1 MKSLKSIPTP
11 DWFKDLVKNKEDVV
25 HLKERI
31 LNLYKAMIV
40 KLLLLENVEVT
51 EENVKSQFGESY
63 RLIEDFRFEI
73 QSLFSYFYWYLHLES
88 DNEIKALIQQTLT
101 ELEDFTFQHFTYNKE
116 IYLVLKKVGQRYLS
130 DPDITPQEKKL
141 IEQTF
146 YDYKKIGIDLS
157 EEKKTRIKELSLL
170 LSTISRT
177 FELNIQN
184 QKNHII
190 AKKELL
196 SGLKEE
202 QLKRLE
208 EIDKDTYKIGVDYP
222 TYDLIM
228 RYCSNAQIRKNLYIA
243 FNSRAYPE
251 NVSLLKEIRTL
262 SSEYAELVGSKNY
275 ADLDIELQMAKK
287 VDNVEAFLLKTKEA
301 TTGKALQEKALLTD
315 FAKKHIFKNPE
326 YVIHPWDISY
336 VYNFYEESVFGINAE
351 KIAEYFPVKKTIQ
364 KMLDLY
370 SSFFGLDMELISYD
384 SPIETNISAVLEIK
398 KNGKVQGNLLFDLY
412 PREGKYSHACFSTL
426 VSSVFGE
433 ACNQNQRE
441 LKNLPIGLIIANF
454 NKPTE
459 SHDGLMKYDE
469 ARTLFHEMGHAMHH
483 FLATTEFVS
492 HSGTSTL
499 HDFVEVPS
507 QLFEQWFLEES
518 IIKNV
523 SSHYITEEQLTEDTI
538 KNIIKLE
545 FYNMGLFIQ
554 RQINSSL
561 LSLYLF
567 TQPDKEV
574 DVMREEIANQI
585 VTLSYHDK
593 IFNQWVYSFGHI
605 TPGVYGPKYYVYL
618 WSLVYAIDFFQKIKE
633 ANGLFEKAWGEK
645 LTEEVLK
652 KAGFEDPE
660 KLSNLFL
667 ERNLSFEAF
676 YSYLNR

>member
-1 MKSLKSIPTP
+1 MKSLKLVSKPS
-11 DWFKDLVKNKEDVV
+11 WFDGLIKSREDVIS
-25 HLKERI
+25 LKERI
-31 LNLYKAMIV
+31 LNLYKTMIA
-40 KLLLLENVEVT
+40 KLLLLTDVEVT
-51 EENVKSQFGESY
+51 EKNSKQQFDQSY

-73 QSLFSYFYWYLHLES
+73 QSLFSYLYWYLYLES
-88 DNEIKALIQQTLT
+88 NNEIKALIQETLT

-116 IYLVLKKVGQRYLS
+116 IYLVLKKVGELYLRY
-130 DPDITPQEKKL
+130 PNITPQEKKL

-184 QKNHII
+184 QNNHII
-190 AKKELL
+190 AKKESLL
-196 SGLKEE
+196 GLTQE

-228 RYCSNAQIRKNLYIA
+228 RYCSSEKIRKDLYIA

-251 NVSLLKEIRTL
+251 NVSLLKQIRSL

-275 ADLDIELQMAKK
+275 ADLDIELQMAKT

-301 TTGKALQEKALLTD
+301 TASKALAEKALLTD

-326 YVIHPWDISY
+326 YVIHPWDVSY

-351 KIAEYFPVKKTIQ
+351 KIAEYFPVKQTIQ
-364 KMLDLY
+364 KMIDLY
-370 SSFFGLDMELISYD
+370 SSFFGLEMKLISYD
-384 SPIETNISAVLEIK
+384 SQTEHNISAILEIK

-426 VSSVFGE
+426 VSSVFSE
-433 ACNQNQRE
+433 SKDQEQRE
-441 LKNLPIGLIIANF
+441 LKSLPLGLIIANF

-523 SSHYITEEQLTEDTI
+523 SSHYISEEQLPENII

-567 TQPDKEV
+567 TQPTKEV
-574 DVMREEIANQI
+574 DIMREELANQI
-585 VTLSYHDK
+585 VSLSYHDK

-618 WSLVYAIDFFQKIKE
+618 WSLVYAIDFFQKIKQ
-633 ANGLFEKAWGEK
+633 ANGLSEKVWGEK

-667 ERNLSFEAF
+667 ARNLSFETF
-676 YSYLNR
+676 YTYLNR

>member
-1 MKSLKSIPTP
+1 MKSLKSIPVP
-11 DWFKDLVKNKEDVV
+11 SWFKDLIKSKEDVIC
-25 HLKERI
+25 LKERI
-31 LNLYKAMIV
+31 LNLYKAMIS
-40 KLLLLENVEVT
+40 KLLLLANVEVT
-51 EENVKSQFGESY
+51 KENVKQQFDQSY

-73 QSLFSYFYWYLHLES
+73 QSLFSYLYWYLYLES
-88 DNEIKALIQQTLT
+88 DNEIKALIQHTLT

-116 IYLVLKKVGQRYLS
+116 IYLVLKKVGQLYLS
-130 DPDITPQEKKL
+130 YPNITSQEKKL
-141 IEQTF
+141 IEQSF

-170 LSTISRT
+170 LSTISRA

-184 QKNHII
+184 QNNHII
-190 AKKELL
+190 AKKESLV
-196 SGLKEE
+196 GLTEK

-228 RYCSNAQIRKNLYIA
+228 RYCSNDQIRKDLYIA

-251 NVSLLKEIRTL
+251 NVSLLKEIRDL

-275 ADLDIELQMAKK
+275 ADLDIELQMAKT
-287 VDNVEAFLLKTKEA
+287 VTNVEAFLLKTKEA
-301 TTGKALQEKALLTD
+301 TASKALEEKALLTD

-351 KIAEYFPVKKTIQ
+351 KIAEYFPVKQTIQ
-364 KMLDLY
+364 KMIDLY
-370 SSFFGLDMELISYD
+370 SSFFGLEMELISYD
-384 SPIETNISAVLEIK
+384 SPIESNISAVLEIK
-398 KNGKVQGNLLFDLY
+398 KDGKVQGNLLFDLY

-426 VSSVFGE
+426 VSSVFKKD
-433 ACNQNQRE
+433 CDQKE
-441 LKNLPIGLIIANF
+441 LKNLPLGLIIANF

-523 SSHYITEEQLTEDTI
+523 SSHYISEEQLPESVI

-567 TQPDKEV
+567 TQPKKEV
-574 DVMREEIANQI
+574 DIMREELANQT
-585 VTLSYHDK
+585 VSLSYHDK

-618 WSLVYAIDFFQKIKE
+618 WSLVYAIDFFQKIKQ

-667 ERNLSFEAF
+667 ERDLSFEAF